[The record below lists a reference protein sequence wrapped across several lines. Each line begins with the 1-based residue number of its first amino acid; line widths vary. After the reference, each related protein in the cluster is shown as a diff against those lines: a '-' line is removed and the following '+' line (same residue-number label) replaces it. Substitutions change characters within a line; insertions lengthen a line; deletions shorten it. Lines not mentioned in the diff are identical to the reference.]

1 MFCLMCIV
9 FLIFVPWK
17 KGPEWYLRISPAIFY
32 VLVLM
37 NYLIIPLA
45 NLGLS
50 AYYVI
55 DPKYDL
61 KSQVIQSWVVFYNVV
76 NFSRVLEY
84 FFVIRRTILL
94 DAKNYL
100 AARKAMLHARN
111 KAEESQHDPNSE
123 VNQEEV
129 EPEQI
134 KKAEE
139 AIRKEEMLE
148 ET

>member
-1 MFCLMCIV
+1 MFSNMFCLMCII

-37 NYLIIPLA
+37 NYLIIPIA

-50 AYYVI
+50 AFYII
-55 DPKYDL
+55 DPNYDL
-61 KSQVIQSWVVFYNVV
+61 KTQIIQSWVVFYNVV

-84 FFVIRRTILL
+84 FVVIRRTILL

-100 AARKAMLHARN
+100 AARKAMLH
-111 KAEESQHDPNSE
+111 
-123 VNQEEV
+123 
-129 EPEQI
+129 
-134 KKAEE
+134 
-139 AIRKEEMLE
+139 
-148 ET
+148 

>member
-1 MFCLMCIV
+1 MCII

-17 KGPEWYLRISPAIFY
+17 KGPEWYLRISPTIFY

-37 NYLIIPLA
+37 NYLILPLG

-50 AYYVI
+50 AFYVI

-61 KSQVIQSWVVFYNVV
+61 KTQVIQSWVVFYNVV

-84 FFVIRRTILL
+84 FFIIRRTILL

-100 AARKAMLHARN
+100 AAREALLHQR
-111 KAEESQHDPNSE
+111 KQAEKN
-123 VNQEEV
+123 
-129 EPEQI
+129 
-134 KKAEE
+134 
-139 AIRKEEMLE
+139 
-148 ET
+148 